1 MYKKEKKEKVYFGFL
16 PKDELLKFFERLKMA
31 LALGKK
37 TGDKKN
43 FEFEIKGT
51 NNEPNGFS
59 LNIHTFDKNEY
70 YKLYNDKHEYI
81 KKALCIFSLH
91 LRDKSS
97 GRDLKKIKEG
107 FEIIKPM
114 IINIPIL
121 KKYECEIYMRNDGR
135 YISFDLISINEEI
148 MKSFLAIG
156 INLSEYHEFNLSLKS
171 EFNVY
176 ELFNE
181 NINAQKILS
190 HILLLLFR
198 FKSSGENVKYLIEA
212 ISNALNDVKLNNTK
226 MQKKFNETVKFLN
239 FIYAFVGARIKFNYD
254 GQLIAE
260 EANNNKNEY
269 LQDLFIKF
277 NKFIKEIKPIIKL
290 FLEGAKYS
298 ELVNAIFNNDEI
310 SLSFGIPKY
319 FNGLALNIS
328 IQGIKDVVRYIL

>member
-51 NNEPNGFS
+51 TNEPNGFS

-70 YKLYNDKHEYI
+70 YKLYDDKHEYI

-91 LRDKSS
+91 LKDKSG
-97 GRDLKKIKEG
+97 GRDLKKIEEG
-107 FEIIKPM
+107 FETIKNS

-121 KKYECEIYMRNDGR
+121 KKYECEMYMRNDGK
-135 YISFDLISINEEI
+135 YISFDIISINEEI
-148 MKSFLAIG
+148 MESLLAIG

-176 ELFNE
+176 ELFYE
-181 NINAQKILS
+181 NINVQKILS
-190 HILLLLFR
+190 HILSFLFR

-254 GQLIAE
+254 GQLIAKQI
-260 EANNNKNEY
+260 NNKNKVF
-269 LQDLFIKF
+269 QDSFIKSF
-277 NKFIKEIKPIIKL
+277 KEIKSIIKL
-290 FLEGAKYS
+290 FLEASKFL
-298 ELVNAIFNNDEI
+298 ENAINDEI
-310 SLSFGIPKY
+310 SLSFGIPKFFHGY
-319 FNGLALNIS
+319 VLNIS
-328 IQGIKDVVRYIL
+328 NKGLKDVVRYILY

>member
-1 MYKKEKKEKVYFGFL
+1 MYKKEKKEKLYFGFL

-37 TGDKKN
+37 TGDKNN

-51 NNEPNGFS
+51 TNEPNGFS

-70 YKLYNDKHEYI
+70 YKLYDDKHEYI

-91 LRDKSS
+91 LKDKS
-97 GRDLKKIKEG
+97 GLKKIKEG

-121 KKYECEIYMRNDGR
+121 KKYECEMYMRNDGK
-135 YISFDLISINEEI
+135 YISFDIISINEEI
-148 MKSFLAIG
+148 MESLLAIG

-176 ELFNE
+176 ELFYE
-181 NINAQKILS
+181 NINVKKILS
-190 HILLLLFR
+190 HILSLLFR

-254 GQLIAE
+254 GQLIAKQI
-260 EANNNKNEY
+260 NNKNKVF
-269 LQDLFIKF
+269 QDSFIKSF
-277 NKFIKEIKPIIKL
+277 KGIKSIIKL
-290 FLEGAKYS
+290 FLEAS
-298 ELVNAIFNNDEI
+298 NQNFFMVMF
-310 SLSFGIPKY
+310 
-319 FNGLALNIS
+319 
-328 IQGIKDVVRYIL
+328 